1 MRAWVLEPERR
12 EVLEKDISSQT
23 SVEVVFIPGL
33 SDDSSQR
40 NRREE
45 DHELV
50 PERAENR
57 AGSYSLP
64 SVLCLKEVH
73 DEHHHE
79 QHPDGC
85 QQEGLGHWQ
94 GGSPYR

>member
-1 MRAWVLEPERR
+1 MRECVRAWVLEPERG

-23 SVEVVFIPGL
+23 SAEVVFIPGL

-50 PERAENR
+50 PERQILTSYEAE
-57 AGSYSLP
+57 
-64 SVLCLKEVH
+64 
-73 DEHHHE
+73 
-79 QHPDGC
+79 
-85 QQEGLGHWQ
+85 Q
-94 GGSPYR
+94 GGSGLSQEQSGQLQLTQRTLSERGS

>member
-1 MRAWVLEPERR
+1 MRECVRAWVLEPERG

-23 SVEVVFIPGL
+23 SAEVVFIPGL

-50 PERAENR
+50 PERQILT
-57 AGSYSLP
+57 S
-64 SVLCLKEVH
+64 
-73 DEHHHE
+73 
-79 QHPDGC
+79 
-85 QQEGLGHWQ
+85 
-94 GGSPYR
+94 